1 MVGIFGGGSALTHYP
16 VPDLEAAP
24 PPQAPTAS
32 SVPTL
37 LQTIQ
42 TNGIRSSWRLSMRLT
57 VLMPRAQTLKAQPC
71 IHEELHPRGT
81 LLLLDHWCCPA
92 S

>member
-1 MVGIFGGGSALTHYP
+1 MVGIFCSGSTLAHYP
-16 VPDLEAAP
+16 VPDPEAAL

-32 SVPTL
+32 SVPAL

-42 TNGIRSSWRLSMRLT
+42 TNGICLSWGLSVCLA
-57 VLMPRAQTLKAQPC
+57 VLMPRAQTLKVRPC
-71 IHEELHPRGT
+71 IHEELRPRGT
-81 LLLLDHWCCPA
+81 LLLLDHWCRPA